1 MNDKLAAGLV
11 TAAVITPIC
20 AFCVLGPAV
29 VGSFLIGGLGWLGGF
44 GPVATVGLMIVGG
57 IVAYAVVRR
66 RRGWKHRD
74 AERSEHFPAQP
85 SALPSTGR
93 WRGQ

>member
-1 MNDKLAAGLV
+1 MNDKLAAGLL
-11 TAAVITPIC
+11 TAAVIAPIC

-29 VGSFLIGGLGWLGGF
+29 AGSLLIGGLGWLGGL
-44 GPVATVGLMIVGG
+44 GPPATVGLMILGG
-57 IVAYAVVRR
+57 ILVFTVVRR
-66 RRGWKHRD
+66 KKGRERRD
-74 AERSEHFPAQP
+74 AEGREHFPARP